1 MSSDVDVGTGSSW
14 VDLPVQRRFCPIFV
28 NSVGLLGLTS
38 IPRVDWLSTDPR
50 VLGCHKKRVNSK
62 PLDIIKWALLKIGT
76 KT

>member
-14 VDLPVQRRFCPIFV
+14 VELPVQRRFCPIFV
-28 NSVGLLGLTS
+28 NSIRLLWLTGL
-38 IPRVDWLSTDPR
+38 PWVDGLSTDPR